1 MGCRALG
8 GYKMTDKS
16 ISSVKWHEF
25 EGVKDGIFLIY
36 ANGEQWSVPLD
47 PANRH
52 YQAILEWVAEGNKIE
67 DAD

>member
-1 MGCRALG
+1 MKT
-8 GYKMTDKS
+8 YKE

-25 EGVKDGIFLIY
+25 EGVKDGMILVY

-47 PANRH
+47 PGNTD
-52 YQAILEWVAEGNKIE
+52 YQTIQEWVAEGNTIA